1 VNSKQAKIVAEGVV
15 MESKYDN
22 FEGEISD
29 LKQELEHFQQ
39 EKERVRAIIGKIGGV
54 PKFQTKLINIIFIV
68 IIVVSVVVSIIG
80 GEGLRLLMIELATV
94 TLSVK
99 IIYMIHLQMRINHFQ
114 FWILSSIEWR
124 INETIKHMKEIKQRP
139 PL

>member
-1 VNSKQAKIVAEGVV
+1 
-15 MESKYDN
+15 MENK
-22 FEGEISD
+22 FEHLEDEIYD

-54 PKFQTKLINIIFIV
+54 PKFRTKLINAIFIAT
-68 IIVVSVVVSIIG
+68 IAVSVAVSVFAG
-80 GEGLRLLMIELATV
+80 DRLRLLMIELATV

-99 IIYMIHLQMRINHFQ
+99 IIYLIHCQMRINHFK

-124 INETIKHMKEIKQRP
+124 INEMMVQVKQ
-139 PL
+139 LKKQ

>member
-1 VNSKQAKIVAEGVV
+1 
-15 MESKYDN
+15 MERKHINPED
-22 FEGEISD
+22 ELSD

-54 PKFQTKLINIIFIV
+54 PKFQTKLINIIFV
-68 IIVVSVVVSIIG
+68 SIIVVSVAVSIIG
-80 GEGLRLLMIELATV
+80 GEELRLLMIELATV
-94 TLSVK
+94 TLSAK

-124 INETIKHMKEIKQRP
+124 INETIKHMKQLKQEP
-139 PL
+139 SS